1 MDINWLRV
9 CRDVLIIWLISFY
22 NGYLITMG
30 SGVVDMSSDGGQLVF
45 SAVALSNL
53 SVFLFY
59 SVFVSV
65 FDNASFKHLFVVTV
79 LVTLTS
85 GVFNTSYGYSIT
97 EVFIAGGFCVVL
109 GGVGKMVG
117 VLINKI
123 VGKFHRT

>member
-1 MDINWLRV
+1 
-9 CRDVLIIWLISFY
+9 
-22 NGYLITMG
+22 
-30 SGVVDMSSDGGQLVF
+30 MSSDGGQLVF